1 MMPALQE
8 RRICSNQQQSQA
20 LRRGG
25 RDSGHRLPRRKT
37 DEMAP
42 PIDRHSQPWEPAD
55 EFVVNKQKAEEGH
68 DDDYK
73 DCLKPRMIT
82 SNDWAG
88 HMIPP

>member
-1 MMPALQE
+1 
-8 RRICSNQQQSQA
+8 
-20 LRRGG
+20 
-25 RDSGHRLPRRKT
+25 
-37 DEMAP
+37 MAP